1 MPRIGLA
8 QPLIFA
14 PLLLLLSGCL
24 QQNTQ
29 SQGLQG
35 ASTNNDPCAPS
46 TSSSLISTG
55 RGLLEITNS
64 LLATQE
70 SINGKSASYNQR
82 LQVAENEQRV
92 QQANNL
98 LNDVERLSG
107 ANPCVASDK

>member
-1 MPRIGLA
+1 MPRIGVA
-8 QPLIFA
+8 QPLLFA
-14 PLLLLLSGCL
+14 PLLVLLTGCL

-29 SQGLQG
+29 SQGLS
-35 ASTNNDPCAPS
+35 ANANNDPCAPS

-82 LQVAENEQRV
+82 VQLAENEQRV

-107 ANPCVASDK
+107 TNPCVASDQ